1 MNETRHDDIIIIG
14 NDIGYGYDKLL
25 ARIVGQDAVR
35 KTTLPSLI
43 GPAIDI
49 RYHSDLIG
57 HGLPTAIRT
66 NGKAWYYGDDAR
78 MQSPF
83 TLSPRARSRDP
94 ETMRILML
102 AAMTRA
108 GVTDGTVRMVTGL
121 PVEWYSDRH
130 DLTQALR
137 GIHNYHID
145 DTPHRIEVANLLVVP
160 QPFGSFVTV
169 ITDPDGVLVD
179 QNNLAR
185 EKVGVIDVGM
195 HTTDLALFD
204 EMRYREPLSG
214 SLSIAMARTY
224 ELIQRYV
231 EQNTGYQI
239 TLQEAEEAAQT
250 GKIQDRGEKRGVID
264 LVMQAK
270 DQVAKKI
277 VGYAAT
283 LWDSEE
289 RTIAAVLVTGGGAET
304 VFPAIEQAFPQAI
317 LLPDAQMANA
327 DGFYRY
333 ALRKFK

>member
-1 MNETRHDDIIIIG
+1 MTSPDDIIIAG

-25 ARIVGQDAVR
+25 ARVVGQDALR
-35 KTTLPSLI
+35 KVTLPSLI

-49 RYHSDLIG
+49 TYHSDLIG
-57 HGLPTAIRT
+57 NGLPTAIRI

-94 ETMRILML
+94 ETMLVLML

-121 PVEWYSDRH
+121 PVDWYSDRH

-137 GIHNYHID
+137 GIHNYYID

-169 ITDPDGVLVD
+169 VTDPSGALTD

-195 HTTDLALFD
+195 HTTDLVLVD
-204 EMRYREPLSG
+204 GMRYREPLSG
-214 SLSIAMARTY
+214 SLPIAMARTY

-239 TLQEAEEAAQT
+239 TLQEAEAAAQT
-250 GKIQDRGEKRGVID
+250 GKIQERGEKRGVID

-277 VGYAAT
+277 VGYAST

-304 VFPAIEQAFPQAI
+304 VFPAIKDAFPQAR
-317 LLPDAQMANA
+317 LLDEPQMSNA
-327 DGFYRY
+327 EGFYRY
-333 ALRKFK
+333 GLRKFTS